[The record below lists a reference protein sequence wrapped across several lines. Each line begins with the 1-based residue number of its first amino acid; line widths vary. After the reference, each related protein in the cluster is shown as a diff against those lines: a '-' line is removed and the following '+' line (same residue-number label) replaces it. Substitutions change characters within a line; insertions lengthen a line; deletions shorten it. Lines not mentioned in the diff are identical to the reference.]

1 MFTSM
6 TCSMINNTPYLEP
19 TFTYANACSA
29 SLPMRGPASFF
40 ELDELDICQ
49 RRIAHTRA
57 HIRKCLRHYSTETPM
72 MLQCDGASFMTI

>member
-29 SLPMRGPASFF
+29 SRPMRGPASFF
-40 ELDELDICQ
+40 ELDELDIC
-49 RRIAHTRA
+49 
-57 HIRKCLRHYSTETPM
+57 
-72 MLQCDGASFMTI
+72 